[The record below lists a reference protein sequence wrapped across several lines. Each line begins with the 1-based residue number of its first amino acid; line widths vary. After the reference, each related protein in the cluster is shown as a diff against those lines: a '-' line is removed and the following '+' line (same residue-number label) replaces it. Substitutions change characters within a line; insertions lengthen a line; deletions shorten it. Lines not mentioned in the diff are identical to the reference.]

1 MGKNL
6 IMTREAS
13 LVAIKDWNFMPN
25 DGKVRPILITLPQI
39 SLAELSDLVNCYA
52 TVCDVD
58 GDVLPGVAI
67 LRVFSETMAREFIES
82 YGSKLVNKD
91 VFIDA
96 SALGWWVDR
105 LLFFLC

>member
-13 LVAIKDWNFMPN
+13 LVAIKDWDFMPN
-25 DGKVRPILITLPQI
+25 DDGKVRPILITLPQI
-39 SLAELSDLVNCYA
+39 SLAELSDMVNRYA

-58 GDVLPGVAI
+58 GDVLPGIAT

-91 VFIDA
+91 IFIGA
-96 SALGWWVDR
+96 SAL
-105 LLFFLC
+105 